1 MERSRNA
8 AIARRWSRVALTTLI
23 LSGTVALGDSST
35 TTQRS
40 ITRVAEGVHVIRH
53 PDAPDTFPQG
63 NTTVIIGDRGVLVVD
78 SCLLPSSAREDIEQ
92 IRKWTDKPVT
102 WLLNTHWHFDH
113 TLGNRTYAEAFPAIQ
128 IVAHTATRKTIA
140 DYNPGAVAR
149 YPGRAGRF
157 RKILESGKD
166 TDGSP
171 LTAGERKDYE
181 RSLAGLAPVVEE
193 FKNTTQLAPNVVFD
207 DTLDIDLG
215 NRQVQIRHLGPGNT
229 AGDTLVYL
237 PTEKILV
244 TGDLLVHPIPYFFG
258 GFPVDFPRTL
268 RAMAQI
274 DAQTI
279 VPGHGEVQRS
289 KDYILRV
296 VDLLE
301 TVNAQIEKEINEGRT
316 LEEVGQSV
324 PGAAGVVAQRRKFAG
339 SDIDEGEFFDTT
351 LEALIK
357 AAYNQIKMR

>member
-8 AIARRWSRVALTTLI
+8 AVARRWAHVAVTTLI
-23 LSGTVALGDSST
+23 LSGTVVLGASST

-40 ITRVAEGVHVIRH
+40 ITWLAEGVHVIRH

-113 TLGNRTYAEAFPAIQ
+113 TLGNSTYAEAFPAIQ
-128 IVAHTATRKTIA
+128 IVAHMATRTTVVN
-140 DYNPGAVAR
+140 YNPGAVAR
-149 YPGRAGRF
+149 YPGRAERF

-229 AGDTLVYL
+229 AGDTIVYL
-237 PTEKILV
+237 PAEKILV

-274 DAQTI
+274 DAPTI
-279 VPGHGEVQRS
+279 VPGHGEVQHR
-289 KDYILRV
+289 KDYIFRV
-296 VDLLE
+296 IDLLE
-301 TVNAQIEKEINEGRT
+301 TVNALIGKEINEGRT

-324 PGAAGVVAQRRKFAG
+324 PGSPGVVA
-339 SDIDEGEFFDTT
+339 
-351 LEALIK
+351 
-357 AAYNQIKMR
+357 

>member
-1 MERSRNA
+1 
-8 AIARRWSRVALTTLI
+8 VALTTLI
-23 LSGTVALGDSST
+23 LSGTVVLGASST

-40 ITRVAEGVHVIRH
+40 ITRLAEGVHVIRH

-63 NTTVIIGDRGVLVVD
+63 NTTVVIGDRAVLVVD
-78 SCLLPSSAREDIEQ
+78 SCLLPSSAREDIAQ
-92 IRKWTDKPVT
+92 IRQWTDKPVT
-102 WLLNTHWHFDH
+102 WLVNTHWHFDH
-113 TLGNRTYAEAFPAIQ
+113 TLGNRTYSEAFPAIQ
-128 IVAHTATRKTIA
+128 IVAHTATRTTIA
-140 DYNPGAVAR
+140 NYNPGAVAR
-149 YPGRAGRF
+149 YPGRAERF

-181 RSLAGLAPVVEE
+181 RSLAGLSPVVEE
-193 FKNTTQLAPNVVFD
+193 LKTTSQLAPNVVFD

-215 NRQVQIRHLGPGNT
+215 NRQVQIRRLGPGNT

-237 PTEKILV
+237 PADQILV

-274 DAQTI
+274 DARTI
-279 VPGHGEVQRS
+279 VPGHGEVQRN
-289 KDYILRV
+289 KDYIFRV

-301 TVNAQIEKEINEGRT
+301 TVNALIEKEINEGRT

-324 PGAAGVVAQRRKFAG
+324 PGSSAVKAQRRKFAG
-339 SDIDEGEFFDTT
+339 SDVDEGEFFDTT
-351 LEALIK
+351 VEALIK